1 MSRLF
6 RHVEPGR
13 TIVFGPGALA
23 ASTDL
28 LGAGYTLLSTA
39 RALASQPDLARGA
52 ARTFEVPAGPVDE
65 VAARLRATVKG
76 ERVVAF
82 GGGRVIDVAKA
93 LAAADP
99 PRDVIAIPTSL
110 SGAEMTGV
118 HKHASGVDPRTPRVR
133 AAVVINDPEL
143 SASQPTT
150 DLAASTGNALAHAV
164 TAIYSNRATPFSAAV
179 GREAVA
185 RLERSWASTE
195 VDTEEVALGA
205 LLCGWAVDH
214 SGLGP
219 HHALAQ
225 TAVAT
230 GHIPHAQAN
239 AALLPQTIAALRT
252 RRTDAPPEL
261 TAAERLASRLQAT
274 ASATLAP
281 LVEDDATL
289 HTAVATAA
297 DRPEMTRFDPPL
309 TADEIEAIYRAAGR
323 GSAQQSIRGI

>member
-76 ERVVAF
+76 ERFVAF

-118 HKHASGVDPRTPRVR
+118 HKHASGVDPRTQG
-133 AAVVINDPEL
+133 
-143 SASQPTT
+143 S
-150 DLAASTGNALAHAV
+150 
-164 TAIYSNRATPFSAAV
+164 
-179 GREAVA
+179 GRQ
-185 RLERSWASTE
+185 W
-195 VDTEEVALGA
+195 
-205 LLCGWAVDH
+205 
-214 SGLGP
+214 
-219 HHALAQ
+219 
-225 TAVAT
+225 
-230 GHIPHAQAN
+230 
-239 AALLPQTIAALRT
+239 
-252 RRTDAPPEL
+252 
-261 TAAERLASRLQAT
+261 
-274 ASATLAP
+274 
-281 LVEDDATL
+281 
-289 HTAVATAA
+289 
-297 DRPEMTRFDPPL
+297 
-309 TADEIEAIYRAAGR
+309 
-323 GSAQQSIRGI
+323 